1 MQGSFW
7 KTVAIVGVIGIGSL
21 AILEV
26 QHRLQQQTAETDA
39 PDAADVAAAIDA
51 ATGDQTVDA
60 MLSDSEFERLLK
72 GQPATEQSNPAGA
85 DIVADDTAASS
96 NANSSAAA
104 SSSQTARFSM
114 DEPALAQT
122 SATPAPDSEGFFNS
136 EPVAP
141 QNAMPP
147 VNNTVRMDQLAE
159 GGNPFGAEDE
169 SNSGGVTVAANYE
182 SDSSSP
188 LGKVQATGFEKT
200 EVPPASGNLPT
211 DSPAAA
217 DMTAQNSGAF
227 SDAFEEFSAAATQA
241 ATPID
246 DSAAA
251 EANSFD
257 AADFSDTAAN
267 SAAPSASPSDGGPR
281 PVQVAELNPTP
292 QQTATGSQAGKFAFF
307 SGNGE
312 ESQSPESQSPEF
324 QSPDSRSATGQLKQT
339 PSATATAEMFED
351 ERSKRDGQQPVS
363 PEPTSAGNAATAA
376 RQSGATA
383 PMFEDAAPAFDM
395 EETPSALEPA
405 ANPAARPGKPAG
417 SDFSPFDD
425 SNSNVAP
432 NPATGGFQ
440 SQPQTPS
447 PTPAEGSRS
456 ERREFGGATFSEDD
470 KGSASVPFADDGVP
484 LPRPEPTEFGSD
496 QPDRDMRVPAQRQP
510 ESAPV
515 LQDSGLDNN
524 KLPFAEDTPQRPATN
539 LVPALDPPSSISIP
553 DFGSGSQNSGHSES
567 RFDSDSRFESD
578 SRSEPGSR
586 SQPEAKPR
594 FEPQP
599 EPAGR
604 EFGSPFDQ
612 APDRNSEPRNS
623 APRSRFDDPSSPS
636 SNSGDSGLNNSRSP
650 GLSQPSSGGTR
661 EFGAGG
667 PMFDADDDIQ
677 PVPSQRDIPRTTP
690 DRSQPDFRFDD
701 LSPGPAPRERQ
712 PVPAPRDNSRLNDRL
727 LQPIPGRDDRDFGN
741 SNPLP
746 GLPGFDPQRRTQLV
760 AGEMRPNLVLEK
772 QAPEN
777 ATVGTPLD
785 YRILVKNEGNA
796 IAYDVVVED
805 EVTSAARVDGAHP
818 QSEFDTASKKL
829 MWTFE
834 TVEPGE
840 QKEITVRV
848 TPTGEGVMDG
858 LASVRFKSRVQ
869 ATTVIT
875 APKLRLQMAGPD
887 EVRMGE
893 QVAYRYIIT
902 NEGSGEARDVFI
914 RTVLPATGGLTHP
927 QGRDLEYEIQA
938 MRPGEQR
945 EISLAV
951 VAAEPGEHKTEA
963 EVTVGGNPAD
973 QAAWRTNVVG
983 AQLQIVRR
991 GPKRRFVGRSA
1002 TYENIVTNETRFEAL
1017 DAKVVETV
1025 PQGMRFMGA
1034 TLGGQYDEANRTV
1047 TWRINRLGPGRQEQL
1062 QLELMPTE
1070 SGSMESVV
1078 RVLENVGVQGE
1089 DYVSTTIVEDLHNVS
1104 ATISQLEGPVALGET
1119 FGFTIIIDNRGTAEA
1134 TDVELRVEVPEEIQ
1148 VVGAGSREVPANLL
1162 GGNVVQY
1169 DVIVR
1174 IEPNRK
1180 QSFEL
1185 KLRGEKPIR
1194 NGVVKAHLQYKQMN
1208 EPLIVS
1214 ESVTIYREDL

>member
-7 KTVAIVGVIGIGSL
+7 KTVAIVGVLGIGSL

-26 QHRLQQQTAETDA
+26 QHRLHQQTAATDSA
-39 PDAADVAAAIDA
+39 AVADVSGAAEA

-72 GQPATEQSNPAGA
+72 GQPDAQEFG
-85 DIVADDTAASS
+85 TAAL
-96 NANSSAAA
+96 NSDSAAGNTT
-104 SSSQTARFSM
+104 TARFSM
-114 DEPALAQT
+114 DEPALAAAAQ
-122 SATPAPDSEGFFNS
+122 TPATESADFFNS
-136 EPVAP
+136 EPVQP

-147 VNNTVRMDQLAE
+147 VDTTVRMDQLAA
-159 GGNPFGAEDE
+159 GGNPFDAAEE
-169 SNSGGVTVAANYE
+169 PNASGGTVAANYE
-182 SDSSSP
+182 ADSSTP
-188 LGKVQATGFEKT
+188 FGQVQATGFEQS
-200 EVPPASGNLPT
+200 EAPPSLEAPPSATSPSANSA
-211 DSPAAA
+211 SPAQSFAA
-217 DMTAQNSGAF
+217 FG
-227 SDAFEEFSAAATQA
+227 DAFEEFDSATPSNSAATSATAEPA
-241 ATPID
+241 ANP
-246 DSAAA
+246 
-251 EANSFD
+251 FD
-257 AADFSDTAAN
+257 AAAFSDGKSEPAALATPPTSN
-267 SAAPSASPSDGGPR
+267 GPR
-281 PVQVAELNPTP
+281 PVQVAELSPTP
-292 QQTATGSQAGKFAFF
+292 EQSATGSAGGQAGKFAFF
-307 SGNGE
+307 SGETGAD
-312 ESQSPESQSPEF
+312 SQSS
-324 QSPDSRSATGQLKQT
+324 SAQPKPAPLNQT
-339 PSATATAEMFED
+339 P
-351 ERSKRDGQQPVS
+351 
-363 PEPTSAGNAATAA
+363 AATAQMFGDNSENSTA
-376 RQSGATA
+376 QQLSNPESAAARNAPTATRQSGAA

-395 EETPSALEPA
+395 DEEPAAQQPA
-405 ANPAARPGKPAG
+405 ANPAGRPAATTG
-417 SDFSPFDD
+417 DFAPFGEE
-425 SNSNVAP
+425 NSGVVP
-432 NPATGGFQ
+432 LNPATGSGQ
-440 SQPQTPS
+440 SNPSAPALS
-447 PTPAEGSRS
+447 PTQSPRDGV
-456 ERREFGGATFSEDD
+456 REFGGATFSDDD
-470 KGSASVPFADDGVP
+470 KGSTSVPFEDDGVP
-484 LPRPEPTEFGSD
+484 LPRPEPADFGSD
-496 QPDRDMRVPAQRQP
+496 QRSPDMRVPAQRQP
-510 ESAPV
+510 ELSPV
-515 LQDSGLDNN
+515 LEDSTLDSNS
-524 KLPFAEDTPQRPATN
+524 LPFAEDFPANPGTSP
-539 LVPALDPPSSISIP
+539 VPALETPGSISIP
-553 DFGSGSQNSGHSES
+553 GFGGGSSSSNQPG
-567 RFDSDSRFESD
+567 SRFESD
-578 SRSEPGSR
+578 SRPEPGSR
-586 SQPEAKPR
+586 FEPEATPR
-594 FEPQP
+594 FDPVP
-599 EPAGR
+599 EPGGR

-612 APDRNSEPRNS
+612 DPGSNPAPRNP
-623 APRSRFDDPSSPS
+623 APRNRFDEPSLPNNRNGGS
-636 SNSGDSGLNNSRSP
+636 DLNGSRTP
-650 GLSQPSSGGTR
+650 DFSQPSDSGSR

-677 PVPSQRDIPRTTP
+677 PIPSQRDLPRTTP
-690 DRSQPDFRFDD
+690 DRSQPDLRFDD
-701 LSPGPAPRERQ
+701 LAPSPMPRERQ
-712 PVPAPRDNSRLNDRL
+712 PLPDSRDNSRLNDRL
-727 LQPIPGRDDRDFGN
+727 LQPIPGRNERDFG
-741 SNPLP
+741 SSDPLP

-818 QSEFDTASKKL
+818 QSEFDTSSKKL

-834 TVEPGE
+834 TIGPGE

-1002 TYENIVTNETRFEAL
+1002 TYENIVTNETNFDAL

-1025 PQGMRFMGA
+1025 PEGMRFMGA
-1034 TLGGQYDEANRTV
+1034 TMGGQYDDVNRTV

-1062 QLELMPTE
+1062 QLELMPTA

-1119 FGFTIIIDNRGTAEA
+1119 FGFTINIDNRGTAEA

-1148 VVGAGSREVPANLL
+1148 VVGAGSREVPAKLL